1 MAAHPSVHFR
11 DSLIGAMTLAKI
23 PAPGSGLP
31 VQNSKAPC
39 HLTDEEAALL
49 ASIFMKPFRALD
61 PHRLHHH
68 SHLSGNELH
77 TYAQAIFRDPGTL
90 LETGAHIAQ
99 HLHARSNHPN
109 IKPGDLCVCL
119 VDGVSW
125 GDEPVQALCVIK
137 SESQVPFLQISLRD
151 GDLRLT
157 TEQGIYPEKIDKGC
171 LILDVE
177 PEEGFVVFLF
187 DKGGGDAQFWKRDF
201 AGAVPL
207 KSSDYLTKRYS
218 QLCVAFAEKG
228 MPEDTAPAERVEVA
242 RRAIDYLQ
250 ENEEFDLAALRE
262 AAMPEPGLQEQ
273 FTAFKTQYEEETGS
287 ELEDQFPVSK
297 KEAKKA
303 KKRLKSRLKLD
314 VGVDLKFSSG
324 FIDQSERLMERG
336 FDEEKHMQFLKVYFH
351 REE

>member
-1 MAAHPSVHFR
+1 
-11 DSLIGAMTLAKI
+11 MTLAKI
-23 PAPGSGLP
+23 PTPSSGEP
-31 VQNSKAPC
+31 VQCSKAPC
-39 HLTDEEAALL
+39 QLGEEDSVFLAA
-49 ASIFMKPFRALD
+49 IFLKPFRSLD

-77 TYAQAIFRDPGTL
+77 TYAQAIFNDPARL
-90 LETGAHIAQ
+90 PETGAHIAQ
-99 HLHARSNHPN
+99 HLHARSHHPN
-109 IKPGDLCVCL
+109 IKPGDLCVAL
-119 VDGVSW
+119 VQGITW
-125 GDEPVQALCVIK
+125 GEDTVQALCLIK

-177 PEEGFVVFLF
+177 PEEGFIVYLF
-187 DKGGGDAQFWKRDF
+187 DKAGGDAQFWKRDF

-207 KSSDYLTKRYS
+207 KSPDYLTKRYS

-228 MPEDTAPAERVEVA
+228 LPEEAPAAERVEVA
-242 RRAIDYLQ
+242 RRAIGYLQ
-250 ENEEFDLAALRE
+250 DHEEFDLATFREEAL
-262 AAMPEPGLQEQ
+262 PEPALQE
-273 FTAFKTQYEEETGS
+273 QYEEETGT
-287 ELEDQFPVSK
+287 ELEDQFQVSK

-324 FIDQSERLMERG
+324 FIDQSERLLERG
-336 FDEEKHMQFLKVYFH
+336 FDEEKHMQFVKVYFH